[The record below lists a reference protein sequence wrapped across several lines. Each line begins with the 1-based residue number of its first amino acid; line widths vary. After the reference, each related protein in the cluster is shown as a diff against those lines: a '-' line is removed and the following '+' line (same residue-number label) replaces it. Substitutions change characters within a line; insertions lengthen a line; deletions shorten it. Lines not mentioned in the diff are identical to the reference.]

1 MPVNVYLIRGYTKNG
16 KNKTDYNFDEITVF
30 GISYFSSES
39 YYKNGEVEN
48 GDVGTFYTN
57 IKSNL
62 WDRSGEID
70 DESSEL
76 EKLIGKGNYEA
87 RCYKITVELLD
98 EDGKAAV
105 RVESTKIEK
114 K

>member
-1 MPVNVYLIRGYTKNG
+1 MEC
-16 KNKTDYNFDEITVF
+16 DYNFDEITIF
-30 GISYFSSES
+30 GINYFSSES
-39 YYKNGEVEN
+39 YYKNGEINN
-48 GDVGTFYTN
+48 GNAGSFYTN

-62 WDRSGEID
+62 WDRSGMID
-70 DESSEL
+70 ADASEL
-76 EKLIGKGNYEA
+76 EKMIGKGNYEA

-98 EDGKAAV
+98 EDGEAAV